1 VGKYIPARKLRATEA
16 VTGIGVFGRIAAGV
30 FAAAL
35 AACASS
41 SFYGPA
47 SSEGAAGYREE
58 AMPNAHYLISFTGTL
73 SMDLD
78 KVKTYARRRAA
89 EVTLREGYTHFV
101 LFSARNEADIRVVPN
116 GDYWNPDNGISA
128 GYISKDS
135 SRERMKESGES
146 TKPYVGDPGKR
157 TRYTAFTEIV
167 MLAGDNVS
175 KAPDAM
181 AARDVLDETAAPSR

>member
-1 VGKYIPARKLRATEA
+1 MKKLRATEA
-16 VTGIGVFGRIAAGV
+16 VTGIGWLRAILAGV

-35 AACASS
+35 AACANS

-47 SSEGAAGYREE
+47 SSEGSAGYREE
-58 AMPNAHYLISFTGTL
+58 AMPNGHYLVSFTGTL

-78 KVKTYARRRAA
+78 EVKNFARRRAA
-89 EVTLREGYTHFV
+89 EITLREGYTHFV

-116 GDYWNPDNGISA
+116 GDYWNPENGISA

-135 SRERMKESGES
+135 SRDRMRESGK
-146 TKPYVGDPGKR
+146 TAKPWVGDPGKR

-167 MLAGDNVS
+167 MLAGDDASN
-175 KAPDAM
+175 APDAM
-181 AARDVLDETAAPSR
+181 AARDVLDETAAPLR